1 FPDEVKN
8 STLGRVLKARLDE
21 LAVTAVGKKAPEI
34 TGKTP
39 QGEEISL
46 SEVKGKLTL
55 IDFWA
60 SWCGPCRQ
68 ENPNVVK
75 LYEKYH
81 AKGFNILGVSLDNDP
96 ANWKQAIEADGLE
109 WSHVSDL

>member
-1 FPDEVKN
+1 SFRRPDPNAFLPAFEKFPPEVKN
-8 STLGRVLKARLDE
+8 STLGRVLKQQLDA
-21 LAVTAVGKKAPEI
+21 LALSAVGKKAPEI
-34 TGKTP
+34 TGQTP
-39 QGEEISL
+39 DGKQLSL
-46 SEVKGKLTL
+46 SDLKGKLTL

-81 AKGFNILGVSLDNDP
+81 AKGFN
-96 ANWKQAIEADGLE
+96 
-109 WSHVSDL
+109 